1 VQNPFAG
8 KRPEHGEVELLRGLV
23 KLAKQLQANL
33 DMGAVVRAIA
43 TAIAETLGF
52 REATVYV
59 REPGADEFRAYA
71 AVGCDRELN
80 RRTLSTPVPAELFA
94 RLFQPRFQIS
104 RSYFIDHRDY
114 TWDAA
119 DAAYF
124 PTVDL
129 GPRHRGEWHTDDSL
143 FVPIYDKADALM
155 GVLDLG
161 DPEDRTLPSPDRIG
175 TLEVFSTH
183 AAVAIENARQY
194 RQLEAATH
202 ELAGALR
209 LRHDLMELSEALLAT
224 LDQKTVFE
232 QIAVT
237 LKALVDYDTIDI
249 SLVDETAGELVT
261 IFARDQFAEE
271 VMEFRVP
278 LDKGVSGWVV
288 RHNEA
293 QLVNDMDADPRGVI
307 VPGTD
312 AEPQASIFVP
322 LQILGKVSGVL
333 IIDRLGR
340 RHFEQREF
348 EVAKL
353 FGNFAAIAIQNARSF
368 NEMEVQAIS
377 DGLTGIHNYRHFR
390 ETLEST
396 TSRAARYDETFCLL
410 MMDLDHFKQVNDTVG
425 HQQGDVVLRA
435 VADALR
441 HCSRDSD
448 YQARYGGEEFVMI
461 LPQTS
466 REEAQRMAERVRAQ
480 VREIDAGVPGLR
492 VSMSIGVASYP
503 QSSRDAD
510 GVLRAADAA
519 LLQAKAHGRDRVH
532 VYDDDDK
539 ASSTLDTQLIALS
552 RRFAE
557 RIGLS
562 AEETAGLVTALAA
575 YEFAAHM
582 GDEVAAIL
590 GRRRRDID
598 VNLSNDPGALAG
610 AQSRTYEALLYGNE
624 RWDGAGYPEGLRGAA
639 IPRVARAFAV
649 CRSWGD
655 GAGIS
660 GGGGGENGAGT
671 ARVRAGTTGAL
682 DPALAQRFLAVVR
695 ETEARNN

>member
-8 KRPEHGEVELLRGLV
+8 RRPEHGEVELLRGLV

-33 DMGAVVRAIA
+33 DMGAVVRTIA
-43 TAIAETLGF
+43 TAIAETLGY

-59 REPGADEFRAYA
+59 REPGADEFRGYA
-71 AVGCDRELN
+71 AVGCNPELN
-80 RRTLSTPVPAELFA
+80 RLALATPVPADVFA
-94 RLFQPRFQIS
+94 RLFQPRFQIG
-104 RSYFIDHRDY
+104 RSYFIDHREY
-114 TWDAA
+114 QWDPA
-119 DAAYF
+119 DAFYF
-124 PTVDL
+124 PTPDL
-129 GPRHRGEWHTDDSL
+129 GPRKRGGWHTDDSL
-143 FVPIYDKADALM
+143 FVPIYDKADELM

-161 DPEDRTLPSPDRIG
+161 DPVDRELPTLARVN
-175 TLEVFSTH
+175 TLEVFATH

-209 LRHDLMELSEALLAT
+209 LRHDLMQLSEALLST
-224 LDQKTVFE
+224 LDQKAVFE

-249 SLVDETAGELVT
+249 SLVDETTDELVT

-271 VMEFRVP
+271 IMAFRVP
-278 LDKGVSGWVV
+278 LGQGVSGWVV

-293 QLVNDMDADPRGVI
+293 QMINDMNADPRAVV
-307 VPGTD
+307 VPGTEP
-312 AEPQASIFVP
+312 EPQASIFVP

-333 IIDRLGR
+333 IIDRLGT

-348 EVAKL
+348 EMAEL
-353 FGNFAAIAIQNARSF
+353 FGNLAAIAIQNARSF

-390 ETLEST
+390 ETLEAT
-396 TSRAARYDETFCLL
+396 ANRAARYNETFCLL
-410 MMDLDHFKQVNDTVG
+410 MMDLDHFKEVNDTVG

-435 VADALR
+435 VADVLR
-441 HCSRDSD
+441 LCSRESD

-466 REEAQRMAERVRAQ
+466 WQEARKMAERVCAL
-480 VREIDAGVPGLR
+480 VREIDAGAVGLR
-492 VSMSIGVASYP
+492 VSMSIGVSSYP

-510 GVLRAADAA
+510 GVLRTADAA
-519 LLQAKAHGRDRVH
+519 LLQAKSFGRDRVR
-532 VYDDDDK
+532 VYDETETS
-539 ASSTLDTQLIALS
+539 APPLDSRLIALS

-557 RIGLS
+557 RIGLT

-590 GRRRRDID
+590 GGRRRDID
-598 VNLSNDPGALAG
+598 VSPPDDPRALAD
-610 AQSRTYEALLYGNE
+610 AQSRTYEALLYGSE
-624 RWDGAGYPEGLRGAA
+624 RWDGGGYPEGLRGTG

-655 GAGIS
+655 GAGEE
-660 GGGGGENGAGT
+660 GGDGM
-671 ARVRAGTTGAL
+671 ARVRAGASGAF
-682 DPALAQRFLAVVR
+682 DPALAQGFLAVVR
-695 ETEARNN
+695 ETEAGNN